1 LCSAKQQIL
10 TALNKRG
17 GRNKT
22 MSITGIKTE
31 NSSLEYQPDNFGV
44 NVNNINLRPNDLKSG
59 EPLLFS
65 SLPPQIQAD
74 IRKAQ
79 KEAAEGH
86 VISNEEVFRKIDE
99 WLEKD

>member
-1 LCSAKQQIL
+1 
-10 TALNKRG
+10 LN
-17 GRNKT
+17 
-22 MSITGIKTE
+22 
-31 NSSLEYQPDNFGV
+31 
-44 NVNNINLRPNDLKSG
+44 PNGLKSDK
-59 EPLLFS
+59 PLLFS

-86 VISNEEVFRKIDE
+86 VVSDEEVFRELDE